1 MEIKILVPENRY
13 EDLERF
19 ISICKDQ
26 GFELVNQ
33 GGGRMPNF
41 SGYYATLKGNSW
53 LEKPYKIKADK
64 WDKLDEEISKFY
76 PDGHTD
82 DTEDNEY
89 DDGLIGIGE
98 AAASAFG
105 YL

>member
-1 MEIKILVPENRY
+1 MEIKILVPENRQ

-19 ISICKDQ
+19 INVCKEY

-33 GGGRMPNF
+33 GGGRMPSF
-41 SGYYATLKGNSW
+41 SGYYATLKGDSWGNS
-53 LEKPYKIKADK
+53 PYKAKADK
-64 WDKLDEEISKFY
+64 WDKLDEKIATFY
-76 PDGHTD
+76 PDGYTD